1 MGGHPPRGICGA
13 LAARGG
19 RRGFRPSRLARRWQ
33 RADVEEY
40 PRRMGEIV
48 KVDCKL
54 TGLSG
59 NEIYCMRLKG
69 LTPSGVVIGNSI
81 QSMGLLGGVRSA
93 FRGIVGGEI
102 PDVTRM
108 IHEGGE
114 AAFVR
119 MRAEADREQ
128 VHGVVGVSS
137 ELRNLSGNSEFLF
150 VGSGVSG
157 AQGTALFT
165 SSGDAQE
172 LYCHMDAGYEPRE
185 FVFGN
190 IAYSVGAVGGIAG
203 TLKTLVRG
211 EIKEFSDVFNETRHH
226 ALERLVAHARAVRAN
241 AVVGVRTN
249 VLHFAGFHEMYMAG
263 TAAFHPA
270 LPPEFQSAPVTS
282 DLTGEELWG
291 MTQLGYMPIKLLI
304 STSVYS
310 LGAIGGIKAAFRS
323 FVKGEIGD
331 LTTLIYDAREH
342 VFDRLKSEAAAV
354 GAEEVVGIKTY
365 IIELGSSL
373 VEIFAVGTAIRK
385 QSGMT
390 VKTQT
395 LPAQA
400 IIRDRDTW
408 LSGSGGFDV
417 TSIRAGG

>member
-1 MGGHPPRGICGA
+1 MA
-13 LAARGG
+13 
-19 RRGFRPSRLARRWQ
+19 
-33 RADVEEY
+33 
-40 PRRMGEIV
+40 
-48 KVDCKL
+48 VDCKL

-59 NEIYCMRLKG
+59 NEIYCMRLQG
-69 LTPSGVVIGNSI
+69 LTPSGVLIGNSI
-81 QSMGLLGGVRSA
+81 QSMGFLGGVRSA
-93 FRGIVGGEI
+93 LRGIVGGEI
-102 PDVTRM
+102 PDVTNM
-108 IHEGGE
+108 IHEGRE
-114 AAFVR
+114 AAFDR
-119 MRAEADREQ
+119 MRTEANREQ
-128 VHGVVGVSS
+128 VHGVVGVTS
-137 ELRNLSGNSEFLF
+137 ELRSLAGNSEFLF
-150 VGSGVSG
+150 VGSGVTRAEGS
-157 AQGTALFT
+157 ALFT
-165 SSGDAQE
+165 SAGDAQE

-211 EIKEFSDVFNETRHH
+211 EIKEFSDVFNATRHH
-226 ALERLVAHARAVRAN
+226 ALERLVAHAKAVRAN

-249 VLHFAGFHEMYMAG
+249 VLQFAGFHEMYMSG
-263 TAAFHPA
+263 TAAFHAQLPA
-270 LPPEFQSAPVTS
+270 QAQNAPVTS

-291 MTQLGYMPIKLLI
+291 MAQLGYMPIKLLI

-331 LTTLIYDAREH
+331 LTTLIYDAREQ
-342 VFDRLKSEAAAV
+342 VFDRVKNEAAAL

-373 VEIFAVGTAIRK
+373 VEIFAVGTAVRK
-385 QSGMT
+385 LSGMG

-400 IIRDRDTW
+400 IIRDKDTW
-408 LSGSGGFDV
+408 LSGSGSFDL
-417 TSIRAGG
+417 TAIRAGG

>member
-1 MGGHPPRGICGA
+1 M
-13 LAARGG
+13 
-19 RRGFRPSRLARRWQ
+19 
-33 RADVEEY
+33 RA
-40 PRRMGEIV
+40 
-48 KVDCKL
+48 DCKL

-81 QSMGLLGGVRSA
+81 QSMGFLGGVRSA

-102 PDVTRM
+102 PDVTSM
-108 IHEGGE
+108 IHEGRQ

-128 VHGVVGVSS
+128 VHGVVGVNS

-150 VGSGVSG
+150 VGSGVTG
-157 AQGTALFT
+157 AQGTAMFT
-165 SSGDAQE
+165 SAGDAQE
-172 LYCHMDAGYEPRE
+172 LYCHMDAGYEPRD

-226 ALERLVAHARAVRAN
+226 ALERLVTHAKAVRAN
-241 AVVGVRTN
+241 AVVGVRTS
-249 VLHFAGFHEMYMAG
+249 VLHFAGFHEMFMAG
-263 TAAFHPA
+263 TAAYHPQ
-270 LPPEFQSAPVTS
+270 LPAEFQSAPVTS

-342 VFDRLKSEAAAV
+342 VFDRMKREAAAV

-373 VEIFAVGTAIRK
+373 VEIFAVGTAVR
-385 QSGMT
+385 QLPGMG

-400 IIRDRDTW
+400 IIRDKDTW

>member
-1 MGGHPPRGICGA
+1 MR
-13 LAARGG
+13 
-19 RRGFRPSRLARRWQ
+19 
-33 RADVEEY
+33 VE
-40 PRRMGEIV
+40 P
-48 KVDCKL
+48 KL

-81 QSMGLLGGVRSA
+81 QSMGFLGGVRSA

-102 PDVTRM
+102 PDVTGM
-108 IHEGGE
+108 IHAGRE
-114 AAFVR
+114 AAFER
-119 MRAEADREQ
+119 MRAEAKREG
-128 VHGVVGVSS
+128 VHGVVGVTS
-137 ELRNLSGNSEFLF
+137 ELRSLGGNSEFLF

-157 AQGTALFT
+157 QPGAASFT

-203 TLKTLVRG
+203 ALKTLVRG

-226 ALERLVAHARAVRAN
+226 ALDRVVSHAKAAGAN
-241 AVVGVRTN
+241 AVVGIRTS
-249 VLHFAGFHEMYMAG
+249 VMHFAGFHEMYMAG
-263 TAAFHPA
+263 TAAAHPL
-270 LPPEFQSAPVTS
+270 LPAEFTASPATS

-291 MTQLGYMPIKLLI
+291 MTQLGYVPLKLLI

-310 LGAIGGIKAAFRS
+310 LGAIGGIKAAFQS
-323 FVKGEIGD
+323 FVKGEIPD
-331 LTTLIYDAREH
+331 LTTLIYDAREQ
-342 VFDRLKSEAAAV
+342 VFDRLKREAAAL

-365 IIELGSSL
+365 IIELGTSL
-373 VEIFAVGTAIRK
+373 VEIFSVGTAVRK
-385 QSGMT
+385 LPGVGVQT
-390 VKTQT
+390 AT

-400 IIRDRDTW
+400 IIRDKDTW
-408 LSGSGGFDV
+408 LTGSGGFDLQS
-417 TSIRAGG
+417 TRAGG

>member
-1 MGGHPPRGICGA
+1 MFNAP
-13 LAARGG
+13 
-19 RRGFRPSRLARRWQ
+19 
-33 RADVEEY
+33 
-40 PRRMGEIV
+40 
-48 KVDCKL
+48 KL

-69 LTPSGVVIGNSI
+69 LIPSGVLIGNSI
-81 QSMGLLGGVRSA
+81 QSMGLFGGVRSA

-102 PDVTRM
+102 ADVTQM
-108 IHEGGE
+108 IHEGR
-114 AAFVR
+114 AAAYKR

-137 ELRNLSGNSEFLF
+137 ELRNLGGNSEFLF

-157 AQGTALFT
+157 APGTGMFT
-165 SSGDAQE
+165 SAGDAQE
-172 LYCHMDAGYEPRE
+172 LYCHMDCGYEPKE

-190 IAYSVGAVGGIAG
+190 IAYSVGAIGGIAG

-211 EIKEFSDVFNETRHH
+211 EIKEFSDVFNATRHH
-226 ALERLVAHARAVRAN
+226 ALERLVSHARAVGAN

-249 VLHFAGFHEMYMAG
+249 VLHFAGFHEMYMSG
-263 TAAFHPA
+263 TAALHPV
-270 LPPEFQSAPVTS
+270 LPADARGSPVTS

-310 LGAIGGIKAAFRS
+310 LGAISGIKAAFQSLAR
-323 FVKGEIGD
+323 GEISD
-331 LTTLIYDAREH
+331 LTTLVYDAREQ
-342 VFDRLKSEAAAV
+342 VFDRVNREAQAL

-365 IIELGSSL
+365 IVELGSGL
-373 VEIFAVGTAIRK
+373 VEIFAVGTAVRK
-385 QSGMT
+385 LQGMT
-390 VKTQT
+390 VKTPA

-400 IIRDRDTW
+400 IIRDKDTW
-408 LSGSGGFDV
+408 LSGSAGFEIQ
-417 TSIRAGG
+417 TLRAGS

>member
-1 MGGHPPRGICGA
+1 M
-13 LAARGG
+13 
-19 RRGFRPSRLARRWQ
+19 
-33 RADVEEY
+33 
-40 PRRMGEIV
+40 

-81 QSMGLLGGVRSA
+81 QSMGFLGGVRSA

-102 PDVTRM
+102 PDVTNM
-108 IHEGGE
+108 IHEGRE

-128 VHGVVGVSS
+128 VHGVVGVNS
-137 ELRNLSGNSEFLF
+137 ELRSLSGNSEFLF
-150 VGSGVSG
+150 VGSGVTG
-157 AQGTALFT
+157 AQETTLFT
-165 SSGDAQE
+165 SAGDAQE

-226 ALERLVAHARAVRAN
+226 ALDRLVAHARAVRAN

-270 LPPEFQSAPVTS
+270 LPAEFQSAPVTS

-385 QSGMT
+385 QPGMT

-400 IIRDRDTW
+400 IIRDKDTW
-408 LSGSGGFDV
+408 LSGSGGFDL

>member
-1 MGGHPPRGICGA
+1 MT
-13 LAARGG
+13 
-19 RRGFRPSRLARRWQ
+19 
-33 RADVEEY
+33 
-40 PRRMGEIV
+40 
-48 KVDCKL
+48 VDCKL

-81 QSMGLLGGVRSA
+81 QSMGFLGGVRSA

-102 PDVTRM
+102 PDVTNM
-108 IHEGGE
+108 IHEGRE

-119 MRAEADREQ
+119 MRAEADRER

-150 VGSGVSG
+150 VGSGVTG

-165 SSGDAQE
+165 SAGDAQE

-203 TLKTLVRG
+203 TLKTLIRG

-226 ALERLVAHARAVRAN
+226 ALERLVTHAKAVGAN

-263 TAAFHPA
+263 TAAFHPV
-270 LPPEFQSAPVTS
+270 LPAQCQVSPVSS

-310 LGAIGGIKAAFRS
+310 LGAVGGIKAAFRS

-342 VFDRLKSEAAAV
+342 VFDRLKSEAAAI

-373 VEIFAVGTAIRK
+373 IEIFAVGTAIRK
-385 QSGMT
+385 LPGIG
-390 VKTQT
+390 VKTQA

-400 IIRDRDTW
+400 IIRDKDTW
-408 LSGSGGFDV
+408 LSGSGGFDLA
-417 TSIRAGG
+417 SIRAGG

>member
-1 MGGHPPRGICGA
+1 M
-13 LAARGG
+13 
-19 RRGFRPSRLARRWQ
+19 
-33 RADVEEY
+33 RA
-40 PRRMGEIV
+40 
-48 KVDCKL
+48 DCKL

-81 QSMGLLGGVRSA
+81 QSMGFLGGVRSA

-102 PDVTRM
+102 PDVTSM
-108 IHEGGE
+108 IHEGRE

-128 VHGVVGVSS
+128 VHGVVGVNS

-150 VGSGVSG
+150 VGSGVTG
-157 AQGTALFT
+157 AQGTAMFT
-165 SSGDAQE
+165 SAGDAQE
-172 LYCHMDAGYEPRE
+172 LYCHMDAGYEPRD

-226 ALERLVAHARAVRAN
+226 ALDRLVTHAKAVRAN

-249 VLHFAGFHEMYMAG
+249 VLHFAGFHEMFMAG
-263 TAAFHPA
+263 TAAYHPQ
-270 LPPEFQSAPVTS
+270 LPAEFQSAPVTS

-342 VFDRLKSEAAAV
+342 VFDRMKREAAAV

-373 VEIFAVGTAIRK
+373 VEIFAVGTAVRRLP
-385 QSGMT
+385 GMA

-400 IIRDRDTW
+400 IIRDKDTW

>member
-1 MGGHPPRGICGA
+1 M
-13 LAARGG
+13 
-19 RRGFRPSRLARRWQ
+19 
-33 RADVEEY
+33 
-40 PRRMGEIV
+40 

-81 QSMGLLGGVRSA
+81 QSMGFLGGVRSA

-102 PDVTRM
+102 PDVTNM
-108 IHEGGE
+108 IHEGRE

-119 MRAEADREQ
+119 MRAEADRER
-128 VHGVVGVSS
+128 VHGVVGVNS

-150 VGSGVSG
+150 VGSGVIG
-157 AQGTALFT
+157 AQGTTLFT

-226 ALERLVAHARAVRAN
+226 ALDRLVAHARAVRAN

-310 LGAIGGIKAAFRS
+310 IGAIGGIKAAFRS

-400 IIRDRDTW
+400 IIRDKDTW

>member
-1 MGGHPPRGICGA
+1 MN
-13 LAARGG
+13 
-19 RRGFRPSRLARRWQ
+19 
-33 RADVEEY
+33 
-40 PRRMGEIV
+40 
-48 KVDCKL
+48 VDCKL

-69 LTPSGVVIGNSI
+69 LIPSGVVIGNSI
-81 QSMGLLGGVRSA
+81 QSMGFLGGVRSA

-102 PDVTRM
+102 PDVTSM
-108 IHEGGE
+108 IHEGRE

-226 ALERLVAHARAVRAN
+226 ALDRLVAHARAVRAN

-270 LPPEFQSAPVTS
+270 LPPQSQSAPVTS

-342 VFDRLKSEAAAV
+342 VFDRLKREATAV

-385 QSGMT
+385 QPGMT
-390 VKTQT
+390 VKTQM

-400 IIRDRDTW
+400 IIRDKDTW